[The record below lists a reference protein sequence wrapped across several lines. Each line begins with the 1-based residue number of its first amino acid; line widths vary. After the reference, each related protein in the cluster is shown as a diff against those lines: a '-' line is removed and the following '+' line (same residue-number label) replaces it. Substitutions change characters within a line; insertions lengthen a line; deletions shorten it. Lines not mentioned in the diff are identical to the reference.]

1 MIEGENLMEETYYL
15 LWNPDGWGVYNVCTC
30 PDPGAFP
37 NFWYR
42 KYQVDKERVSELFK
56 KLMKIKERLVS
67 KNILPSRENY
77 NKIFPEL
84 EELLK

>member
-1 MIEGENLMEETYYL
+1 MSRIMEQIYYL
-15 LWNPDGWGVYNVCTC
+15 LWNPDGWGVYNTCTC

-42 KYQVDKERVSELFK
+42 KYQVDEERASKLFE
-56 KLMKIKERLVS
+56 KLIKIKERLVS
-67 KNILPSRENY
+67 ENIIPSQEDY